1 MPGSGGGLRPVF
13 AFRPSVGLGEN
24 SLPLQ
29 QKSRILNIFIYVH
42 AYLMVPFFMN
52 QPLPDYDHINDALQ
66 GLSSQFDAAEFHG
79 QLCGLLCT
87 HDRLQLPDWLAL
99 SLPEHD
105 TAALSAVNHELF
117 QALLGYSQ
125 AGLTSEDFGFQL
137 LLPDDTVGL
146 GARVDA
152 LGNWCQGFLLG
163 ISHAGVSDIQTLP
176 GELPEI
182 VKDFLNISQAES
194 FELADEEED
203 EAAYTEL
210 VEYVRVGVQLF
221 HEEMRGQQNVETA
234 PPGTH
239 LH

>member
-1 MPGSGGGLRPVF
+1 VF
-13 AFRPSVGLGEN
+13 AFGRSVGLAEN
-24 SLPLQ
+24 SPTLQ
-29 QKSRILNIFIYVH
+29 PNSRILNIFFYVRV
-42 AYLMVPFFMN
+42 YLMVPFFMN
-52 QPLPDYDHINDALQ
+52 QPLPDYDQINDALQ

-87 HDRLQLPDWLAL
+87 HDSLQLPDWLAL

-105 TAALSAVNHELF
+105 ATKLSGVSHELF
-117 QALLGYSQ
+117 QALLVYSQ
-125 AGLTSEDFGFQL
+125 TGLSSEAFGFQL
-137 LLPDDTVGL
+137 LLPDDTAGL
-146 GARVDA
+146 GARIEA

-163 ISHAGVSDIQTLP
+163 ISHAGVSDIQALP

-203 EAAYTEL
+203 EAAYMEL

-221 HEEMRGQQNVETA
+221 HEEMRGQQDVDTV

>member
-1 MPGSGGGLRPVF
+1 
-13 AFRPSVGLGEN
+13 
-24 SLPLQ
+24 
-29 QKSRILNIFIYVH
+29 
-42 AYLMVPFFMN
+42 MVPFFMN
-52 QPLPDYDHINDALQ
+52 QSLPDYDQINDALQ

-99 SLPEHD
+99 SLPEYD
-105 TAALSAVNHELF
+105 AAALSAMPHELF
-117 QALLGYSQ
+117 QALLVYSQ
-125 AGLTSEDFGFQL
+125 AGLSSEDFGFQL
-137 LLPDDTVGL
+137 LLPDDTAGL
-146 GARVDA
+146 GARVEA

-163 ISHAGVSDIQTLP
+163 ISHAGMSNIEILP

-194 FELADEEED
+194 FELGDEEED
-203 EAAYTEL
+203 ETAYMEL

-221 HEEMRGQQNVETA
+221 HEEMRGQQEVEPV

>member
-1 MPGSGGGLRPVF
+1 
-13 AFRPSVGLGEN
+13 
-24 SLPLQ
+24 
-29 QKSRILNIFIYVH
+29 
-42 AYLMVPFFMN
+42 MVPFFMN
-52 QPLPDYDHINDALQ
+52 QPLPDYDQINDALQ

-87 HDRLQLPDWLAL
+87 FESMQLPDWLAL
-99 SLPEHD
+99 SLPEQD
-105 TAALSAVNHELF
+105 AAKLSAVSHELF
-117 QALLGYSQ
+117 QALLVYSQ
-125 AGLTSEDFGFQL
+125 TGLSSEDFGFQL
-137 LLPDDTVGL
+137 LLPDDTAGL
-146 GARVDA
+146 GARVEA

-163 ISHAGVSDIQTLP
+163 ISHAGVSDIQALP

-221 HEEMRGQQNVETA
+221 HEEMRGQQEVETM